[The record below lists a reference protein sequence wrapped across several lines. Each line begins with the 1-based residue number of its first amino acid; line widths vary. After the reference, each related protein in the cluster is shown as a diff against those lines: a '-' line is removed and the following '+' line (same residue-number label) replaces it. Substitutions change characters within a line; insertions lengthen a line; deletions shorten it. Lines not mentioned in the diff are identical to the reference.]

1 MSTLNELRTM
11 VRDITD
17 LEDEVDIPTS
27 LIDLYVRDGFERILN
42 LERRWPF
49 LEETA
54 TFNTVAAQREYPIAN
69 VGNGDFREITSIVD
83 TSSAGN
89 RFDLISHDEAE
100 RIWLGTLDTTS
111 RPLYWSEWDDIIHM
125 WPKPDAVYPIKV
137 RGYRKPSFTWLAN
150 ADQEI
155 DCDDRLHI
163 ALAYY
168 AISRAYQRQEDPELA
183 AMYKQSFDEA
193 VALARRE
200 LTRGPSY
207 RNLIMSGG
215 SPVMNERL
223 WLQHLGRTLGQ

>member
-1 MSTLNELRTM
+1 MSTLSQLRAM

-17 LEDEVDIPTS
+17 MEDEVDIPTS

-49 LEETA
+49 LEVVA
-54 TFNTVAAQREYPIAN
+54 TFDTVANQHEYPIDEI
-69 VGNGDFREITSIVD
+69 GNGDLREIISVVD

-100 RIWLGTLDTTS
+100 RIWLGTLDTAA
-111 RPLYWSEWDDIIHM
+111 RPLYWSEWNDTMYI
-125 WPKPDAVYPIKV
+125 WPKPDFVYPIKI
-137 RGYRKPSFTWLAN
+137 RGYRKPSFTWLTN
-150 ADQEI
+150 ADEEI

-215 SPVMNERL
+215 SPVMNTRL
-223 WLQHLGRTLGQ
+223 WLQNLGRTLGQ